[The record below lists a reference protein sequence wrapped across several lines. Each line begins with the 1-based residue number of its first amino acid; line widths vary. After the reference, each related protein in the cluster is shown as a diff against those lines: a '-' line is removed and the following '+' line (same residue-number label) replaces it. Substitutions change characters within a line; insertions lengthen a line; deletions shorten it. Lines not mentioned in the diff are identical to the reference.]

1 MKNLHIDSE
10 ITDDLAVVK
19 SDGVLTDLSI
29 SKEKVSVRTLEV
41 KKDFDNRSAEYGFAT
56 LTTDGTQDAN
66 ENNFGDGSNVKN
78 DTRGTDAP
86 VTSANIGWDL
96 TNNVWEVDRSVL
108 YEVVADV
115 GVSINGSFATTL
127 TIYINSAADTLG
139 TAVAQQVT
147 AVSTSDDPLPISIR
161 WLGKV
166 NAGEFIALTIDA
178 GGRTPMFETGST
190 FRILRI
196 N

>member
-41 KKDFDNRSAEYGFAT
+41 TKDFDNRSAEYGFAT

-66 ENNFGDGSNVKN
+66 ENNFGDGSTVKN
-78 DTRGTDAP
+78 DTRATDDP
-86 VTSANIGWDL
+86 VTSANIGWDI
-96 TNNVWEVDRSVL
+96 TNNVWEVNRTGI

-115 GVSINGSFATTL
+115 GISINGNFNTTL

-139 TAVAQQVT
+139 TAVSQQVYVT
-147 AVSTSDDPLPISIR
+147 HTDDDPSPASIR
-161 WLGKV
+161 WLGKI

-178 GGRTPMFETGST
+178 GGRTPKFETGST

>member
-1 MKNLHIDSE
+1 MNNLHIDNE
-10 ITDDLAVVK
+10 IGNDLAVVK
-19 SDGVLTDLSI
+19 SDGDMTDLSI
-29 SKEKVSVRTLEV
+29 SKEKVSIRTLEV
-41 KKDFDNRSAEYGFAT
+41 TKDFENRSAEYGFVS
-56 LTTDGTQDAN
+56 LRDDGTQDAN
-66 ENNFGDGSNVKN
+66 ENNFGDGSNV
-78 DTRGTDAP
+78 DGSLGESP
-86 VTSANIGWDL
+86 FTSSRIGWDH
-96 TNNVWEVDRSVL
+96 TNNVWEVKRAGV

-115 GVSINGSFATTL
+115 GVSINGSFSTTL

-147 AVSTSDDPLPISIR
+147 AVSTTDDPLPISIR

-166 NAGEFIALTIDA
+166 SAGEFIALTIDA